1 MMEPILLNKF
11 QVIDSKYSSIPNS
24 GYKPYYPNHSPDDLP
39 QVALLEFEN
48 PDMAAQFEYMLA
60 VYDARFKYELQLYYY
75 DRMVYAVNI
84 INFKTIMQ
92 EQEEEEEETFMS

>member
-1 MMEPILLNKF
+1 M
-11 QVIDSKYSSIPNS
+11 
-24 GYKPYYPNHSPDDLP
+24 
-39 QVALLEFEN
+39 ALGLEFEN

-84 INFKTIMQ
+84 INFKTIIQ
-92 EQEEEEEETFMS
+92 EQGRKKKIHELTEEFKNQNITDEFSYYEKLQKN

>member
-1 MMEPILLNKF
+1 
-11 QVIDSKYSSIPNS
+11 
-24 GYKPYYPNHSPDDLP
+24 
-39 QVALLEFEN
+39 
-48 PDMAAQFEYMLA
+48 MAAQFEYILA

-92 EQEEEEEETFMS
+92 EQEEEEEEDIHELTEEFKIRILLMSLAIMKNFKRIRRV